1 MKNKILSYIKY
12 LCWSFPFVLAQT
24 GVAFAKRCKAINEY
38 IRNGTGDNFVLTRP
52 FEIISEVSADVANY
66 SWNSFSGPLQGVVV
80 VCVAVYVAGY
90 VLKNV
95 GSFSKQDTL
104 SFLTKE
110 KGGVLPLCAKMAFI
124 VALLNNQEFIYSTII
139 APFVTSSLLLG
150 NELGGG
156 SSAFSDASFGGT
168 NSVGDLFNIVTEQAK
183 ELNSKIYTIVAKGQF
198 LFCVST
204 NPESIWGIFAW
215 EWKLLPFALI
225 LFVIG
230 WFIVIGA
237 SFNLLDILIRLG
249 VGCIILPIAIACS
262 ITRYT
267 SGYSKKT
274 WQLFINCCFS
284 FIVIGMLV
292 LIANEIIVG
301 ILDVAA
307 QKAGS
312 DNILRNLDSV
322 PSKSQVEDF
331 ADGMKGSFF
340 KLITLTIIC
349 SMIILNMFNDIESIT
364 SAIAGG
370 GRVGDMA
377 GKVGGTA
384 VNKLQQAARE
394 PVKFVGQIAKEGGKM
409 VGETEAGQAVK
420 RGVNKARTAVKK
432 FFRIKN

>member
-1 MKNKILSYIKY
+1 M
-12 LCWSFPFVLAQT
+12 
-24 GVAFAKRCKAINEY
+24 
-38 IRNGTGDNFVLTRP
+38 
-52 FEIISEVSADVANY
+52 
-66 SWNSFSGPLQGVVV
+66 
-80 VCVAVYVAGY
+80 
-90 VLKNV
+90 
-95 GSFSKQDTL
+95 
-104 SFLTKE
+104 
-110 KGGVLPLCAKMAFI
+110 
-124 VALLNNQEFIYSTII
+124 
-139 APFVTSSLLLG
+139 
-150 NELGGG
+150 
-156 SSAFSDASFGGT
+156 
-168 NSVGDLFNIVTEQAK
+168 
-183 ELNSKIYTIVAKGQF
+183 
-198 LFCVST
+198 
-204 NPESIWGIFAW
+204 
-215 EWKLLPFALI
+215 
-225 LFVIG
+225 
-230 WFIVIGA
+230 
-237 SFNLLDILIRLG
+237 
-249 VGCIILPIAIACS
+249 
-262 ITRYT
+262 
-267 SGYSKKT
+267 
-274 WQLFINCCFS
+274 
-284 FIVIGMLV
+284 

-377 GKVGGTA
+377 GKVDGTA